1 MPARRTDGD
10 AAAPERVGG
19 SAPDVRPRVLARP
32 RLRLPCTQD
41 IFEDFLREIQPRYTV
56 QTYNLLSHNCNN
68 FSDEVLQFL
77 TGSELPSS
85 IVNLPTE
92 VMDSPLG
99 AMIAPLL
106 SSFEAALNRPGDS
119 SFG

>member
-1 MPARRTDGD
+1 MPSLVHVC
-10 AAAPERVGG
+10 AA
-19 SAPDVRPRVLARP
+19 
-32 RLRLPCTQD
+32 QD

-85 IVNLPTE
+85 IVNLPSE
-92 VMDSPLG
+92 VLDSPLG